1 MSLPKDR
8 IHRIA
13 RKIRMIALDVDG
25 VMTDGIITMN
35 PDGTEAK
42 GFHVRDGF
50 GIILAKR
57 AGLEFSLITGRL
69 SSTVEHR
76 ARQLEIE
83 ELHGGFVDKR
93 DILTDILKRHN
104 LKWDQAAYMGDDL
117 FDLPVL
123 RKVGLS
129 AAPAD
134 ACEEVLAEVKWVSGK
149 PGGYGAVRELIELIM
164 KSQDL
169 WDSVTD
175 KFTGN

>member
-1 MSLPKDR
+1 MSLKPDR
-8 IHRIA
+8 IQDVA
-13 RKIRMIALDVDG
+13 KKIKMIALDVDG
-25 VMTDGIITMN
+25 VMTNGVITMN
-35 PDGTEAK
+35 PDGTESK

-83 ELHGGFVDKR
+83 ELHGGFTDKKE
-93 DILTDILKRHN
+93 ILTDILKRHN
-104 LKWDQAAYMGDDL
+104 LEWDQAAYMGDDL
-117 FDLPVL
+117 FDLSVL

-134 ACEEVLAEVKWVSGK
+134 ACDEVLAEVNWISGK
-149 PGGYGAVRELIELIM
+149 PGGYGAVRELVELIM
-164 KSQDL
+164 KSQGL
-169 WDSVTD
+169 WKSITK
-175 KFTGN
+175 KFMD